1 MKTLLKRA
9 LIVSILACI
18 LGSGGWYGW
27 RWYEVKQY
35 LEATDDA
42 YVAADVV
49 DVRPEVTGR
58 IETVLVKENQ
68 RVHRGQVLVRLNPA
82 DFRARVE
89 RARAQLSVARAS
101 VEDAAEQT
109 ALQQRK
115 IEQAAAGVEAGKARM
130 RRAGLE
136 LHRQRD
142 LARKSF
148 VSKQALQNTEAAA
161 SVTGAGLTESRA
173 NLAAAKQMLQVL
185 EAKQKSA
192 RAEVASARAA
202 LDYSVQQLDKT
213 TIEAPRDGVVGDL
226 GARKGAMAQPALTLL
241 RLVPVPDVYI
251 RANFK
256 ETQIAR
262 MTVGQPATIRVDAL
276 PGVVLHGEVSSL
288 APATGTEFSLLPQD
302 NATGNFN
309 KIVQRVPVRIRVTAP
324 AAAIAR
330 LRPGL
335 SVVPEV
341 DTSRFDPGRQVSYL
355 NSEPASGTASE
366 IAQNATANP

>member
-27 RWYEVKQY
+27 RWYKVKQY

-68 RVHRGQVLVRLNPA
+68 PVRRGTSWCVLSRRLPCQGRESPGA
-82 DFRARVE
+82 IV
-89 RARAQLSVARAS
+89 VARAS

-148 VSKQALQNTEAAA
+148 VSEQALQNTEAAA

-202 LDYSVQQLDKT
+202 LDYAVQQLDKT

-226 GARKGAMAQPALTLL
+226 GARKGAMAQPELTLL

>member
-1 MKTLLKRA
+1 M
-9 LIVSILACI
+9 
-18 LGSGGWYGW
+18 
-27 RWYEVKQY
+27 
-35 LEATDDA
+35 
-42 YVAADVV
+42 V

-161 SVTGAGLTESRA
+161 SVTGAG
-173 NLAAAKQMLQVL
+173 
-185 EAKQKSA
+185 
-192 RAEVASARAA
+192 
-202 LDYSVQQLDKT
+202 
-213 TIEAPRDGVVGDL
+213 
-226 GARKGAMAQPALTLL
+226 
-241 RLVPVPDVYI
+241 
-251 RANFK
+251 
-256 ETQIAR
+256 
-262 MTVGQPATIRVDAL
+262 
-276 PGVVLHGEVSSL
+276 
-288 APATGTEFSLLPQD
+288 
-302 NATGNFN
+302 
-309 KIVQRVPVRIRVTAP
+309 
-324 AAAIAR
+324 
-330 LRPGL
+330 
-335 SVVPEV
+335 
-341 DTSRFDPGRQVSYL
+341 
-355 NSEPASGTASE
+355 
-366 IAQNATANP
+366 